1 MTYKMWWV
9 LCAICAFTTSVN
21 AGTVLLEAG
30 PFAIIMDEDMEI
42 REIGDTDLWNL
53 IGFERITSRELI
65 KDNYY
70 NLKMGSV
77 LVDGEVG
84 LVSKYP
90 AWIEISE
97 SPSSSVFLFTPI
109 PVKEVTVGRLRP
121 INTTLYTGNF
131 TTLSGTQ
138 MTPFFV
144 NFSAD
149 GIYCTVYKP
158 NTYERSMIEF
168 LENFDVIWKEDLGT
182 YDLAKLWSED

>member
-1 MTYKMWWV
+1 MWWV

-30 PFAIIMDEDMEI
+30 PFAIIMDEEMEI
-42 REIGDTDLWNL
+42 YDFGDLESWKL
-53 IGFERITSRELI
+53 IGFEPITSRELI

-70 NLKMGSV
+70 NLKIGSV
-77 LVDGEVG
+77 LVDDEAG

-90 AWIEISE
+90 TSVEISE
-97 SPSSSVFLFTPI
+97 TPSGSFFLFTPT
-109 PVKEVTVGRLRP
+109 PVKEVTVGKLRP

-138 MTPFFV
+138 MTPYFV
-144 NFSAD
+144 NFSAN
-149 GIYCTVYKP
+149 GIYCTVYEP
-158 NTYERSMIEF
+158 NTHERSMIEF

-182 YDLAKLWSED
+182 YELAKLWSED

>member
-1 MTYKMWWV
+1 MWWV

-21 AGTVLLEAG
+21 AGTVLFEAG

-42 REIGDTDLWNL
+42 GEIGGADLWSL
-53 IGFERITSRELI
+53 VGFEPITSRDLI

-70 NLKMGSV
+70 NLKIGSV
-77 LVDGEVG
+77 LVDDEAG

-90 AWIEISE
+90 TSIEISE
-97 SPSSSVFLFTPI
+97 MPSGSVFLFTPT
-109 PVKEVTVGRLRP
+109 PVKEVTVGKLRP

-138 MTPFFV
+138 MTPYFV

-149 GIYCTVYKP
+149 DIYCIVYKP
-158 NTYERSMIEF
+158 NSYERSMIEF